1 VIVISSEEQ
10 VIESVLRNYK
20 NIATVGFSKDPSKPS
35 HQVPKFLMSKGYNVI
50 PVNPTVDEI
59 LGKKSYKSLLDI
71 PDKIEVVEV
80 FRPSQD
86 VPRIID
92 EVLERVKRKGDVKV
106 IWLQEGIRN
115 DDAAEKARKA
125 GLIVIQDRCMY
136 KEYMKKIEGN
146 PHPPP
151 VSQVVS

>member
-1 VIVISSEEQ
+1 
-10 VIESVLRNYK
+10 
-20 NIATVGFSKDPSKPS
+20 
-35 HQVPKFLMSKGYNVI
+35 MSKGYNVI
-50 PVNPTVDEI
+50 PVNPTVSEV
-59 LGKKSYKSLLDI
+59 LGRKSYKSVLDI
-71 PDKIEVVEV
+71 PDRIDVVEV

-86 VPRIID
+86 VPKIID
-92 EVLERVKRKGDVKV
+92 EVLQRLKEKGDVKV

-115 DDAAEKARKA
+115 DEAAEKARKA

-151 VSQVVS
+151 VSQVG